1 MTLTHLFD
9 RQVSYNLTENIA
21 SLIKIELDNVPIDK
35 LEVAR
40 DEARK
45 CLVAVRSGEEPV
57 DMERMKRLLKKQLRE
72 SLASL
77 EADPHHAVAFR
88 CIGDA
93 LYSQNEK
100 DVSLPSLLS
109 NMLDK
114 KGRICSKYGVCY

>member
-1 MTLTHLFD
+1 M
-9 RQVSYNLTENIA
+9 
-21 SLIKIELDNVPIDK
+21 PIDK

-100 DVSLPSLLS
+100 DVSLPSLLP
-109 NMLDK
+109 NMIDEE
-114 KGRICSKYGVCY
+114 GRMCSKYGVCY